1 MKYLSFRVFMTLLL
15 VASFKQAFADEMELL
30 FGDTHLHTAY
40 SFDAF
45 LNDNQ
50 SAYPDT
56 AYRWAKGLPV
66 IHPYTRTRVQINT
79 PLDFLVISDHA
90 EYLGVITE
98 LAKDPDQLTDLGF
111 FGNLIRD
118 IQIRFA
124 LFLIE
129 IGRAEDVFNNALPE
143 PASGD
148 GHDLVIDPNGAIAS
162 VPYGDVTNI
171 KTKVWADIVNSAE
184 EHYIPGKFSSFVGWE
199 WTSTPT
205 GANLH
210 RVIISPDGAEKALQY
225 LPYGSD
231 ISQYPRDLWTW
242 LDSTSKKFDTRFIS
256 IPHNSN
262 LSKGYMFDQTTLE
275 GEPFDRGYAEQRIK
289 WEPIVEVTQVKGD
302 SESLPDTPGDEFSD
316 FETYQ
321 YYLQA
326 YATEYVPRQGDYIRP
341 ALKLG
346 LEINE
351 AIGVNPYKFGLIG
364 STDSHTSLAS
374 AEEKNFWGK
383 YSNDST
389 PEIKD
394 QDIIGD
400 ANNTGWSMSAG
411 GLAGVWAKENT
422 RDEIY
427 AAFKRKEVYAT
438 TGPRIG
444 VQVFAGWDLSDIT
457 YKNFQDLGYK
467 LGVPMGGDLS
477 SISKNSVPSFAIKVV
492 KDPIGANLDRV
503 QIVKGWLDKDG
514 KSREKIYDVAWSDD
528 RDFDS
533 SGQLEPVGNTVDL
546 TTGMHENTIGE
557 TDFFIIWQDPDFNRD
572 EPSFYY
578 IRALE
583 IPTARHSL
591 LDALALESDD
601 NKMKPY
607 TIQERAYTSPIWY
620 NP

>member
-1 MKYLSFRVFMTLLL
+1 MTLLL

-56 AYRWAKGLPV
+56 AYRWARGLPV

-79 PLDFLVISDHA
+79 PLDFLVVSDHA

-171 KTKVWADIVNSAE
+171 KAKVWADIVNSAE

-275 GEPFDRGYAEQRIK
+275 GEPFDRDYAEQRIK

-316 FETYQ
+316 FEIYQ

-326 YATEYVPRQGDYIRP
+326 YATEYVPR
-341 ALKLG
+341 LS
-346 LEINE
+346 
-351 AIGVNPYKFGLIG
+351 LI
-364 STDSHTSLAS
+364 H
-374 AEEKNFWGK
+374 
-383 YSNDST
+383 
-389 PEIKD
+389 I
-394 QDIIGD
+394 
-400 ANNTGWSMSAG
+400 
-411 GLAGVWAKENT
+411 
-422 RDEIY
+422 
-427 AAFKRKEVYAT
+427 
-438 TGPRIG
+438 
-444 VQVFAGWDLSDIT
+444 
-457 YKNFQDLGYK
+457 
-467 LGVPMGGDLS
+467 
-477 SISKNSVPSFAIKVV
+477 
-492 KDPIGANLDRV
+492 
-503 QIVKGWLDKDG
+503 
-514 KSREKIYDVAWSDD
+514 
-528 RDFDS
+528 
-533 SGQLEPVGNTVDL
+533 
-546 TTGMHENTIGE
+546 
-557 TDFFIIWQDPDFNRD
+557 
-572 EPSFYY
+572 
-578 IRALE
+578 
-583 IPTARHSL
+583 
-591 LDALALESDD
+591 
-601 NKMKPY
+601 
-607 TIQERAYTSPIWY
+607 
-620 NP
+620 